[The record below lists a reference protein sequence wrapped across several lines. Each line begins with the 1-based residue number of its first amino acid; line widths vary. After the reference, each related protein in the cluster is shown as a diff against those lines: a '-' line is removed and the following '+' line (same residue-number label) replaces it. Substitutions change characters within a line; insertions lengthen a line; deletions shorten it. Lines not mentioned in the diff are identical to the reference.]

1 MHHTEQSKRQLQ
13 TSVKEHMNNIKLDSS
28 KHSVIS
34 EHILEHNHSFDWENI
49 KILDIKHNYYKRLII
64 EMIYIKEQK
73 NGNCIKDTELINILT
88 S

>member
-34 EHILEHNHSFDWENI
+34 EHILEHNHSFDWE
-49 KILDIKHNYYKRLII
+49 K
-64 EMIYIKEQK
+64 
-73 NGNCIKDTELINILT
+73 T
-88 S
+88 